1 MWPSTNAPCWNSSAH
16 RRSCTIFAGVF
27 SSSTISSIP
36 EDAAAGHMS
45 YVAWQANYKTKAS
58 AVKACFHGPRVG
70 SLANSKVGL
79 ESIVA
84 KPTGRPPLFSIVLEP
99 GTKTDFDEST
109 ISSRIKG
116 VAEPMDKLLA
126 TTSPYHNKLEEA
138 GTTRPGDEFSLVDA
152 AKRLLGRAVN
162 G

>member
-1 MWPSTNAPCWNSSAH
+1 
-16 RRSCTIFAGVF
+16 
-27 SSSTISSIP
+27 
-36 EDAAAGHMS
+36 MS

-109 ISSRIKG
+109 ISSRIKVISEPFSAPLCLDRHVPCPTLRG